1 MQQLLENILDTLCKA
16 TSRDVFVMLP
26 SKEKERVPYL
36 IKEIKT
42 TLDRIDPKLAR
53 VQVFSEE
60 YLAK

>member
-42 TLDRIDPKLAR
+42 TLDKIDPKLAR